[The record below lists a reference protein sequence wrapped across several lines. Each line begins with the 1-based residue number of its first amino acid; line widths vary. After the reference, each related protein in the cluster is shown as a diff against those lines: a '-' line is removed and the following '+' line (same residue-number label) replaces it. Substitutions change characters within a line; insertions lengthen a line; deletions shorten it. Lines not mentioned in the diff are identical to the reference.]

1 MALGGHFLSS
11 KDYVDA
17 ICDGLTIE
25 SDSFVVS
32 ISSRIGSYTKE
43 EIESLLVAQE
53 ARIVKNNKKNNKA
66 LDFAPSA
73 NIAAKFQGQ
82 GNSKKW

>member
-11 KDYVDA
+11 KEYVDA

-32 ISSRIGSYTKE
+32 ISSRIGGYTKE
-43 EIESLLVAQE
+43 EIESLLMAQE
-53 ARIVKNNKKNNKA
+53 ARIVKNNKA

-73 NIAAKFQGQ
+73 NIASKFQGQ